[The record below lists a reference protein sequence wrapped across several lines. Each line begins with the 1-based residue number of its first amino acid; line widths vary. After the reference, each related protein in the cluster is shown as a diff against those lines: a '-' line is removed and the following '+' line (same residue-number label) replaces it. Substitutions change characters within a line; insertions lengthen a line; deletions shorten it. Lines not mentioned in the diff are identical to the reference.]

1 MIAEKLSLSHSP
13 KNKGPLLLSS
23 VAPGL
28 LLPSFLPSFLPQK
41 EILQELTEL
50 PSDHDGRG
58 RRACIIVESSSHQIT
73 GQGHLHPRKVSIIC
87 PPPPIL
93 LTFNS
98 HSSQLPSPVH
108 QGCSLKVSNVD
119 CLRDLPL
126 QAVVVDPSHP
136 HGVPHVSSIV
146 EVV

>member
-1 MIAEKLSLSHSP
+1 MTSEKLSLSHSP

-28 LLPSFLPSFLPQK
+28 LLPSFLPSFLPQE
-41 EILQELTEL
+41 EIPQVL
-50 PSDHDGRG
+50 PDLPPDHYGRG
-58 RRACIIVESSSHQIT
+58 RPVCIIVESSSHQIT

-87 PPPPIL
+87 PPPPVL

-108 QGCSLKVSNVD
+108 QSWSSKVGNVD
-119 CLRDLPL
+119 RLRDLPL
-126 QAVVVDPSHP
+126 QAVVVDPSHL
-136 HGVPHVSSIV
+136 HGIPHVSSIV